1 MDIDLEP
8 KRLALVQRYTALL
21 PRFSALLDRFAE
33 RAAGLLAAPIGLVT
47 LIDHETVWVAGQT
60 GPHLSALP
68 RHTSFCTQVLHQGC
82 PLLIPDSSQNPRFTA
97 LPERFYAGVPL
108 RSADGFCI
116 GTVCVLD
123 THARTDI
130 GDHHLS
136 MLQILADQLIS
147 ELDLHERIADQDQ
160 RLAEFTF
167 RQELNASLARKGDFR
182 ESLTSTL
189 SYWCATLGADYFLV
203 PRIRSDGQTCR
214 IIVAVAALLAGGP
227 YPLDQ
232 IGCGTA
238 LATHP
243 LSPSGMN
250 QAQAEPDA
258 TITVADTGLLDATS
272 LDGSGALSGLVT
284 AGLRQQFAVPM
295 VLGGQHFAI
304 AIGYV
309 APPDPVSVVRLMR
322 DTAVAVS
329 PLLQGRIREL
339 KIEHAQYQLSR
350 ANLALR
356 ALVACAQSLARA
368 ASEAALI
375 QSICKILVDSGQYR
389 VASICFA
396 EPGPDRRLRIAA
408 AAGLS
413 AEARAQVE
421 MSWRDDASGQGPSGV
436 AVRENRVVVLA
447 NVAEAPSYA
456 PWRPIAL
463 EHGYNIGIALPLA
476 DQTGTAFGA
485 LTVFG
490 IAEQGSIDRQELN
503 LLTELA
509 SNLAAGIGMRRERAR
524 AALAVMREQIDRDR
538 AESARRI
545 SEQRLAQLLDAS
557 PTVIYGLEPEAGATD
572 LASFRVVEISS
583 NLERLF
589 GHKPQHALAPD
600 WWWRHVHPADRTEA
614 LININRLTTE
624 SAVVHSYRIARADG
638 SYRWVRDELSLIS
651 DPNGKP
657 LRIVGAWVDITEKQ
671 IADVEINRLAYQDT
685 LTGLANDHRWRAML
699 AEAFAPPTFLP
710 PASPIAW
717 PAPGPSTLPQTKWGI
732 FLLELEGLSQIGE
745 VWGQPVV
752 DAVVKECARRLQSAL
767 RASDGLAR
775 LTPSRFGVLLSGLS
789 TLKTGRAT
797 AQLRL
802 REIARKLA
810 RRIASPI
817 RVGER
822 TCHVTATIGIAAP
835 PDDAPSIEAMMQS
848 ADIALNAARAQRDTA
863 RTVGAI
869 AQFSPPMQ
877 QAVTARHTIESELRT
892 GLNDERFELWLQSQ
906 VDNAGRVVG
915 AEALLR
921 LRSANGSLIPP
932 GLFIPIA
939 EATGLISRLGAVVHA
954 KACAILASTPE
965 AILPRLS
972 INVSP
977 RELHRADFVRR
988 LCHQIRDFGIA
999 PHRLILEIT
1008 ESTLIERPEAVV
1020 LKLNALR
1027 AFGFNLSIDDFG
1039 TGYSSLASLRSLPIQ
1054 EIKLDRSF
1062 ISDLPDQMRSVGLVK
1077 AMLTMAR
1084 RVGFSVVAEGV
1095 ETEAQAHFLQ
1105 KAGCPTLQGYL
1116 FGRPIPATDWLAQPA
1131 PLDPLIILAPP

>member
-8 KRLALVQRYTALL
+8 KRLAVVQRYTALL
-21 PRFSALLDRFAE
+21 PEFSALLNRFAE

-47 LIDHETVWVAGQT
+47 LIDHETVWIAGKT
-60 GPHLSALP
+60 GPHLSAVP
-68 RHTSFCTQVLHQGC
+68 RHTSFCTQVLFQGC
-82 PLLIPDSSQNPRFTA
+82 PLLIPDATQNPHFTA

-108 RSADGFCI
+108 RSEDGFCL
-116 GTVCVLD
+116 GTLCVLD
-123 THARTDI
+123 TKPRADI
-130 GDHHLS
+130 GDAHLS

-147 ELDLHERIADQDQ
+147 ELSLHERIADQER

-167 RQELNASLARKGDFR
+167 RQELNATLARKGDFR

-203 PRIRSDGQTCR
+203 PRVRSDRQTCR
-214 IIVAVAALLAGGP
+214 IIVAVAAPTANPALREAVAALLAGGP
-227 YPLDQ
+227 YKLDQ
-232 IGCGTA
+232 LGCGTA
-238 LATHP
+238 LTAHAPT
-243 LSPSGMN
+243 PSE
-250 QAQAEPDA
+250 ADPAPTESDA
-258 TITVADTGLLDATS
+258 IITVADTGLLNAAA
-272 LDGSGALSGLVT
+272 LEGAQALSDLVA
-284 AGLRQQFAVPM
+284 AGLRQQFTVPM
-295 VLGGQHFAI
+295 MLGGQHFAI
-304 AIGYV
+304 AIGYSV
-309 APPDPVSVVRLMR
+309 PPDPVGVARMMR
-322 DTAVAVS
+322 DTAVAIW
-329 PLLQGRIREL
+329 PLLHGRVREL
-339 KIEHAQYQLSR
+339 KIEHAQYQLRR

-356 ALVACAQSLARA
+356 ASVACAQTLSHA

-389 VASICFA
+389 IASICFA
-396 EPGPDRRLRIAA
+396 EPGPTRQLRIAA
-408 AAGLS
+408 SAGIS
-413 AEARAQVE
+413 AETHQSIE
-421 MSWRDDASGQGPSGV
+421 ISWRDDPSGHGPTGV
-436 AVRENRVVVLA
+436 AVRENRVVILA
-447 NVAEAPSYA
+447 NITEAPSYA

-463 EHGYNIGIALPLA
+463 EHGYDICVALPLT
-476 DQTGTAFGA
+476 DQTGAAFGA
-485 LTVFG
+485 LSVFG
-490 IAEQGSIDRQELN
+490 IAEHGSIDRQELA
-503 LLTELA
+503 LLAELA

-538 AESARRI
+538 AESARRA

-557 PTVIYGLEPEAGATD
+557 PTILFALEPEHNAAEPH
-572 LASFRVVEISS
+572 SFRVVEMSS
-583 NLERLF
+583 NLQRLF
-589 GHKPQHALAPD
+589 GYSPEQAMVPG
-600 WWWRHVHPADRTEA
+600 WWRRHIHPADYTETYQQ
-614 LININRLTTE
+614 LHRLAHE
-624 SAVVHSYRIARADG
+624 SPLVLRYRFARADG
-638 SYRWVRDELSLIS
+638 HYRWVRDELSLIA
-651 DPNGKP
+651 DPTGKP
-657 LRIVGAWVDITEKQ
+657 LRILGAWADITEKQ
-671 IADVEINRLAYQDT
+671 IADIEINRLAFQDT
-685 LTGLANDHRWRAML
+685 LTGLANDHRWHTML
-699 AEAFAPPTFLP
+699 SEAF
-710 PASPIAW
+710 
-717 PAPGPSTLPQTKWGI
+717 GPQDDNQTKNGV
-732 FLLELEGLSQIGE
+732 FLLELEGLSQISE

-752 DAVVKECARRLQSAL
+752 DAAVKECARRLRAGL

-775 LTPSRFGVLLSGLS
+775 LTPNRFGVLLTGLS

-822 TCHVTATIGIAAP
+822 TCHVTAIIGIAAP

-863 RTVGAI
+863 HTVGAI

-877 QAVTARHTIESELRT
+877 QAVTARHSIESELRAA
-892 GLNDERFELWLQSQ
+892 LNDERFELWLQSQ

-921 LRSANGSLIPP
+921 LRGTDGGLIPP
-932 GLFIPIA
+932 GQFIPIA
-939 EATGLISRLGAVVHA
+939 EATGLISRLGALVHA
-954 KACAILASTPE
+954 QACAILATTPE

-988 LCHQIRDFGIA
+988 LCHQTRDSGIA

-1039 TGYSSLASLRSLPIQ
+1039 TGYSSLAYLRSLPIQ

-1062 ISDLPDQMRSVGLVK
+1062 IADLPHQPRSVGLVK

-1084 RVGFSVVAEGV
+1084 RIGFGVVAEGV
-1095 ETEAQAHFLQ
+1095 ETEAQAAFLR
-1105 KAGCPTLQGYL
+1105 KSGCPILQGYL
-1116 FGRPIPATDWLAQPA
+1116 FARPIPATDWLTQPA
-1131 PLDPLIILAPP
+1131 LREPIIPVT